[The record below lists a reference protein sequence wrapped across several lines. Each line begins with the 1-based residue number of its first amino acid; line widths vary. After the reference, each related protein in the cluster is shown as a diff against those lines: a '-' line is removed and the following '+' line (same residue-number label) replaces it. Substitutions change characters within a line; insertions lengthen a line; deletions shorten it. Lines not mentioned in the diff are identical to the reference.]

1 MKTRVDIITGF
12 LNSGKT
18 TYINELLQDKNL
30 LGDKMVVIQCE
41 NGEIGIESTVF
52 KDDIVFINILEDQ
65 KCLDANYF
73 EGIIEKY
80 FPDKIIIEYNG
91 MIEIE
96 KVLTLFEKHSVR
108 KKCFI
113 GNIVCL
119 VDALTFEVYMNNLG
133 NILRNQITLA
143 DRIVLNKITD
153 NQEEKLKKLEKS
165 IREMNRK
172 ADIFKVALYD
182 DKFVKSPKPDVE
194 AASIYSS
201 NFSVKLSDIFL
212 SMFFMFAIAYLIFS
226 VIRAV
231 KVNAID
237 IAFSGLKAF
246 NMIFIG
252 MLIQAF
258 PFMLIGM
265 FVSSFIQVFISNE
278 TIVKIFPTKFGLGFL
293 TAMFGGILFPICECA
308 IVPVTVRLVKKGVA
322 LPVAV
327 TFMLSAPIIN
337 PIVIASTLYAFPGRP
352 EIAFYRIYF
361 GLIIA
366 LSVGLTLMFFPETKT
381 ALLDET
387 GKITCDCIY
396 CNMEAK
402 RKQGIGE
409 KIRIMFLHAGEE
421 FFSAGKYLILG
432 IFLTSFIQTIVPRDI
447 FSELWARDGLALVV
461 MMATAFLFSVCSTS
475 DAFIARSFWDRFSTG
490 SIMGFLIFGPMMDIK
505 NLLMLFSSFRKT
517 FVIKLVLVI
526 TIVSFV
532 LLYFL
537 TFLLM

>member
-1 MKTRVDIITGF
+1 MKTRVDIVTGF

-18 TYINELLQDKNL
+18 TYINELLQDENL
-30 LGDKMVVIQCE
+30 LGDKIVVIQCE

-52 KDDIVFINILEDQ
+52 KDDIVFINALEEQ

-91 MIEIE
+91 MIEVE

-119 VDALTFEVYMNNLG
+119 VDVLTFEVYMNNLG
-133 NILRNQITLA
+133 SILRNQITLA

-165 IREMNRK
+165 IREINRK

-182 DKFVKSPKPDVE
+182 DKFLKSPKPDVE

-201 NFSVKLSDIFL
+201 NFSVNLSDIFP
-212 SMFFMFAIAYLIFS
+212 SMFFMFVIAYLIFS
-226 VIRAV
+226 VIRAFE
-231 KVNAID
+231 VNAID
-237 IAFSGLKAF
+237 IDFSGFEAF

-258 PFMLIGM
+258 PFMLVGM
-265 FVSSFIQVFISNE
+265 FVSSIIQVFISNE

-293 TAMFGGILFPICECA
+293 TAMFGGILFPVCECA

-337 PIVIASTLYAFPGRP
+337 PIVIASTLYAFPG
-352 EIAFYRIYF
+352 
-361 GLIIA
+361 
-366 LSVGLTLMFFPETKT
+366 
-381 ALLDET
+381 
-387 GKITCDCIY
+387 
-396 CNMEAK
+396 
-402 RKQGIGE
+402 
-409 KIRIMFLHAGEE
+409 
-421 FFSAGKYLILG
+421 
-432 IFLTSFIQTIVPRDI
+432 
-447 FSELWARDGLALVV
+447 
-461 MMATAFLFSVCSTS
+461 
-475 DAFIARSFWDRFSTG
+475 
-490 SIMGFLIFGPMMDIK
+490 
-505 NLLMLFSSFRKT
+505 
-517 FVIKLVLVI
+517 
-526 TIVSFV
+526 
-532 LLYFL
+532 
-537 TFLLM
+537 